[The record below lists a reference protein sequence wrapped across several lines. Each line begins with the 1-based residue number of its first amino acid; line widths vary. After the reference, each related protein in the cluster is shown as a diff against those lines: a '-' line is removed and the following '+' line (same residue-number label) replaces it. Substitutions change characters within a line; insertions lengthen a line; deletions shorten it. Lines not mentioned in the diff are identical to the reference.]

1 MENDSDHPLSDGDA
15 LLGEV
20 PATTSG
26 DSDEDVANGC
36 GVNQSHPAA
45 TAASRTTLSDVSE
58 EGHPPVSRPAC
69 TVPTGGN
76 EGGNGLINNCDEE
89 DEEEAEGEG
98 NSLIPNSKSKKK
110 SKSNSRSEVTT
121 FDNRPTK
128 LRKYT
133 NTEDMSRGDFL
144 EVFINS
150 QSLED
155 DQDECLKFLRT
166 LGSRGAASTKDLG
179 SFVGMEPDLLTRF
192 QWIELF
198 EQTKKEGKTIKSQI
212 RHPSSTDVKKLLPLR
227 PAGTLTC
234 GKPDI
239 LKTVYEGAQGIEEKV
254 KAVIAL
260 LGGKGDG
267 AYRVLSQS
275 ECLIADATDKDQHI
289 HQDGQPTGSSP
300 VIAVNILLYSE
311 MGDDVK
317 FNIVP
322 KSHIVMNRLRRQELT
337 LSSESKSLGHC
348 EGFDYDGCGLLDSLR
363 VEQVVISWRS
373 VYERSPGAKVSL
385 PPSSRWQPTKCRL
398 SQQVKH

>member
-1 MENDSDHPLSDGDA
+1 MASNPLSVD
-15 LLGEV
+15 
-20 PATTSG
+20 
-26 DSDEDVANGC
+26 
-36 GVNQSHPAA
+36 
-45 TAASRTTLSDVSE
+45 
-58 EGHPPVSRPAC
+58 RP
-69 TVPTGGN
+69 
-76 EGGNGLINNCDEE
+76 
-89 DEEEAEGEG
+89 
-98 NSLIPNSKSKKK
+98 
-110 SKSNSRSEVTT
+110 
-121 FDNRPTK
+121 
-128 LRKYT
+128 
-133 NTEDMSRGDFL
+133 
-144 EVFINS
+144 
-150 QSLED
+150 
-155 DQDECLKFLRT
+155 
-166 LGSRGAASTKDLG
+166 
-179 SFVGMEPDLLTRF
+179 
-192 QWIELF
+192 F
-198 EQTKKEGKTIKSQI
+198 EHTKKEGKTIKSQI

-267 AYRVLSQS
+267 AYRVLLQS

-363 VEQVVISWRS
+363 VEQVV
-373 VYERSPGAKVSL
+373 YTPGYPMLSIENAFHGGVSTRGARVLKYHCLLVQDGSL
-385 PPSSRWQPTKCRL
+385 PNVAFLNKSSTDLASALEDRL
-398 SQQVKH
+398 NANEAAPESAASDEDAQLRHLVW